1 MGPGERGKEKP
12 TPCQSFTYSLVC
24 RAWEGCYLP
33 SLIPDGHSS
42 DSLFGEGWWQGAA
55 LPGILGATLLK
66 PLGLWEK
73 GMREERFPTPA
84 RVSAANLDEQRLSMV
99 LELYYRKAGKRKER
113 RERGGRESKR
123 GKGEMR
129 RQREKRGGE
138 REER

>member
-1 MGPGERGKEKP
+1 
-12 TPCQSFTYSLVC
+12 
-24 RAWEGCYLP
+24 
-33 SLIPDGHSS
+33 
-42 DSLFGEGWWQGAA
+42 
-55 LPGILGATLLK
+55 
-66 PLGLWEK
+66 
-73 GMREERFPTPA
+73 
-84 RVSAANLDEQRLSMV
+84 MV

>member
-1 MGPGERGKEKP
+1 
-12 TPCQSFTYSLVC
+12 
-24 RAWEGCYLP
+24 
-33 SLIPDGHSS
+33 
-42 DSLFGEGWWQGAA
+42 
-55 LPGILGATLLK
+55 
-66 PLGLWEK
+66 
-73 GMREERFPTPA
+73 MREERFPTPA